1 MALGLE
7 AAATAGEAVE
17 IPKIVVTGEEE
28 TTRSEGTGST
38 STIFPTRYEGRTVS
52 VPEVLSEQAGIHIT
66 RYGGLEDATSVSIRG
81 GGADEVTVL
90 LDGIPLNS
98 SERGGV
104 DLSTF
109 HLDDLEA
116 IDIYRG
122 MSPADLGGG
131 PSAGTV
137 SLRTKKIDRGP
148 KGAPFGG
155 RTLSGSLGTGSF
167 DTISGRVSYSERR
180 GRWGLLFG
188 TSVRTTDGG
197 FRFEDDNGT
206 PANTADDTIATRRN
220 NESQKINPMVKVSY
234 EFDPKTRLESALLL
248 FRTDRGVPGLGSNQS
263 EVADLSLT
271 EWIWSLHLT
280 RRNFLAD
287 KLSLKTLSYVRAT
300 KSQYSDPNGEIG
312 LGGAQDNDDDTIFV
326 GQKVTIN
333 ARFGPDH
340 LLSSIL
346 FYQFERF
353 RAENFL
359 ANPSTGSPSLR
370 HRFDAALADEVEIF
384 KRRVGLRGEI
394 RLENVLNR
402 INNDDPSFLNPLVV
416 TNDQSHHEVAFQGGV
431 TWRPLRTLSLNG
443 NFSRD
448 FRYPLF
454 TELFGDQGGV
464 VGNQALTPQETLGY
478 DVGVVVHAGGDGRSI
493 GPASFSLLY
502 FDRHSDDLIQFQQNA
517 GFARA
522 ENIGKARVW
531 GIEAGGEADL
541 WKFLSASAHYTYQ
554 RALDQG
560 GNSGRLLPGVPGHE
574 LFGKLEGR
582 VRRGKIFVSAQ
593 WIDSNYLDPLN
604 TRVVRDRAIVN
615 AGVSVKPLS
624 WMTVSFEAKNVTDDR
639 IVDVVGFPLPGRSFF
654 GRVDVISRNAGR

>member
-1 MALGLE
+1 MFTAIVNLTLVLE
-7 AAATAGEAVE
+7 AAAVAKEAVE

-38 STIFPTRYEGRTVS
+38 TTISPTRYEGRTVS

-104 DLSTF
+104 DLSIF
-109 HLDDLEA
+109 FLDDLES

-122 MSPADLGGG
+122 TSPADLGGG

-137 SLRTKKIDRGP
+137 SLRTKKIDRG
-148 KGAPFGG
+148 
-155 RTLSGSLGTGSF
+155 RTISGSLGYGSF

-180 GRWGLLFG
+180 ERWGLLFG
-188 TSVRTTDGG
+188 TSVRKTAGD
-197 FRFEDDNGT
+197 FRFDDDNGT
-206 PANTADDTIATRRN
+206 PANTADDTVATRRN
-220 NESQKINPMVKVSY
+220 NESQKINPIVKVSY

-263 EVADLSLT
+263 DVADLSIT

-280 RRNFLAD
+280 RRDFLSE
-287 KLSLKTLSYVRAT
+287 KMSLKTLSYIRAT
-300 KSQYSDPNGEIG
+300 KNQYSDPNGEIG
-312 LGGAQDNDDDTIFV
+312 LGGAQDNDDDTTFV
-326 GQKVTIN
+326 GQKMTLN
-333 ARFGPDH
+333 AQLGPDH
-340 LLSSIL
+340 RLSTL
-346 FYQFERF
+346 FFYQFEHF

-359 ANPSTGSPSLR
+359 AAPSGGAPSLR
-370 HRFDAALADEVEIF
+370 HRFDTALSDEIEIF
-384 KRRVGLRGEI
+384 NRKVGLRGEV
-394 RLENVLNR
+394 RLENVFNR

-416 TNDQSHHEVAFQGGV
+416 TNNQSHHEVSFQAGV
-431 TWRPLRTLSLNG
+431 TWHLLKFLGVNG

-464 VGNQALTPQETLGY
+464 VGNQSLTPQETLGY
-478 DVGVVVHAGGDGRSI
+478 DVGAIIHADAGSGRI
-493 GPASFSLLY
+493 GSASFSFLT
-502 FDRHSDDLIQFQQNA
+502 FDRYSDDLIQFQQNA

-522 ENIGKARVW
+522 ENVGKARVW
-531 GIEAGGEADL
+531 GIETGGGIDL
-541 WKFLSASAHYTYQ
+541 FGHVSASAHYTYQ
-554 RALDQG
+554 RALDRG
-560 GNSGRLLPGVPGHE
+560 DNDGRFLPGVPQHE
-574 LFGKLEGR
+574 LFGKVEGR
-582 VRRGKIFVSAQ
+582 IDRGNLFVSAQ

-604 TRVVRDRAIVN
+604 TRIVRDRAIVN
-615 AGVSVKPLS
+615 AGISIKPVS
-624 WMTVSFEAKNVTDDR
+624 WMTVSFEAKNLTDDR

-654 GRVDVISRNAGR
+654 GRVDVNR